1 MTTSPTSPPSP
12 PSSGRPGPRQLVVAG
27 HGMVGHRLVEE
38 LVAAGAIE
46 DGPEAWEV
54 TVVGEETRPAYDR
67 VALSSAFSG
76 AGEDQLTLVADG
88 FFDAP
93 GLSLV
98 LDEVVT
104 SVDRESR
111 TATTTTG
118 RVLAYDHLVL
128 ATGSRPFVPPLPGRD
143 LPGVYTYRTLDD
155 VQAITSWCEN
165 RRTGIVLGG
174 GLLGLEAAN
183 ALRLLGLDVH
193 VIEMAPRLMPVQ
205 LDDGGAAA
213 LRTRIEALGVHV
225 HVGVTSKEIVAGA
238 DGAVA
243 GLERADGTVLPA
255 DVVVVSA
262 GIRPRDDVARSCGI
276 DLHDRGGILVDAAC
290 RTSDPHISAIG
301 ECAVAAGRIWGL
313 VAPGYQMA
321 ATVADRLTGG
331 DATFVG
337 ADLST
342 KLKLLGIDV
351 ASVGESHGDGA
362 VLDDPRSATYK
373 KVRVDAQGRLIG
385 AVLVGDASSFGEL
398 VQLHRSGAVVDDVLA
413 LLAGAAPAATGPSAL
428 VCSCN
433 GVTTGDLVSAIETDG
448 ICDLAALK
456 ACTKAGTGCGG
467 CVPTVKGVLERQLAA
482 QGVAVRR
489 GLCEHFPDRTRQD
502 LYDICRIEGTT
513 TFADL
518 LERHGTGR
526 RGCEVCKP
534 TVASVLASLGG
545 GYVLEGEQA
554 ALQDTNDFALANL
567 QRNGTYSVV
576 PRMPAGEVTPR
587 QLIACAEVAEDYGLY
602 VKITGG
608 QRLDLFGAKL
618 DDLPAIWSRL
628 GDAGLES
635 GHAYGKALRTVKSCV
650 GTNWCRYGVQD
661 STAMAK
667 LLELRYRGL
676 RSPHKIKL
684 AVSGCA
690 RECAE
695 AQSKD
700 VGVIATE
707 AGWNVYVG
715 GNGGF
720 RPRHADLL
728 GEGLSDAELVRA
740 IDRFL
745 QYYVRTADRL
755 ERTAAWIE
763 RLDGGVDHV
772 RRVVIDDSLGLGAE
786 LEAQMAAH
794 VESYECE
801 WAATLRQPERVARF
815 KTYVNE
821 EVRT

>member
-1 MTTSPTSPPSP
+1 VTAKGT
-12 PSSGRPGPRQLVVAG
+12 RQLVVAG

-38 LVAAGAIE
+38 LVEAGGL

-54 TVVGEETRPAYDR
+54 TVVGEEPRPAYDR
-67 VALSSAFSG
+67 VALSSAFAG

-88 FFDAP
+88 FFDTP
-93 GLSLV
+93 GLTLLV
-98 LDEVVT
+98 NEAVS
-104 SVDRESR
+104 SVDPEAR

-118 RVLAYDHLVL
+118 RVLTYDHLVL
-128 ATGSRPFVPPLPGRD
+128 ATGSRPFVPPLPGRE
-143 LPGVYTYRTLDD
+143 LPGVFTYRTLDD
-155 VQAITSWCEN
+155 VAAITAWCAG
-165 RRTGIVLGG
+165 RRTGVVLGG

-183 ALRLLGLDVH
+183 ALRLLGLEVH
-193 VIEMAPRLMPVQ
+193 VVEMAPRLMPVQ

-213 LRTRIEALGVHV
+213 LRTRIETLGVHV
-225 HVGVTSKEIVAGA
+225 HVGASSQAIVEGP
-238 DGAVA
+238 DGAV
-243 GLERADGTVLPA
+243 GSLLLADGTELVA
-255 DVVVVSA
+255 DVVVISA
-262 GIRPRDDVARSCGI
+262 GIRPRDDVARACGI
-276 DLHDRGGILVDAAC
+276 GLHERGGILVDEAC
-290 RTSDPHISAIG
+290 QTSDPAISAIG
-301 ECAVAAGRIWGL
+301 ECAVAAGRVWGL
-313 VAPGYQMA
+313 VAPGYKMA

-351 ASVGESHGDGA
+351 ASVGESHGPGA
-362 VLDDPRSATYK
+362 TLDDPGSSTYK
-373 KVRVDAQGRLIG
+373 KIRLDAAGHVVG
-385 AVLVGDASSFGEL
+385 AVLVGDASSFGDL
-398 VQLHRSGAVVDDVLA
+398 VQLHRSGAVVEDVLT
-413 LLAGAAPAATGPSAL
+413 LLAGSPAPASTGPSAL
-428 VCSCN
+428 VCTCN
-433 GVTTGDLVSAIETDG
+433 SVTTGDLISAIEADG

-467 CVPTVKGVLERQLAA
+467 CAPTVKVVLERQLAA

-502 LYDICRIEGTT
+502 LYDICRIEGVR
-513 TFADL
+513 TFTEL
-518 LERHGTGR
+518 LGSHGEGR

-545 GYVLEGEQA
+545 GYVLDGEQA

-576 PRMPAGEVTPR
+576 PRMPGGEVTPR
-587 QLIACAEVAEDYGLY
+587 QLMACAEVAEDYDLY
-602 VKITGG
+602 VKVTGG

-618 DDLPAIWSRL
+618 DDLPAIWAKL
-628 GDAGLES
+628 GEAGLES

-650 GTNWCRYGVQD
+650 GISWCRYGVQD
-661 STAMAK
+661 STAMAR

-676 RSPHKIKL
+676 RAPHKLKL

-700 VGVIATE
+700 VGIIATE
-707 AGWNVYVG
+707 AGWNLYVG

-728 GEGLSDAELVRA
+728 AEGLSDDELVRA

-745 QYYVRTADRL
+745 RYYVRTGERL
-755 ERTAAWIE
+755 ERTAAWIDRIE
-763 RLDGGVDHV
+763 GGVDHV
-772 RRVVIDDSLGLGAE
+772 RRVVMEDSLGLGAE

-794 VESYECE
+794 VEGYECE
-801 WAATLRQPERVARF
+801 WAATLRQPDRLARF
-815 KTYVNE
+815 QTYVNE
-821 EVRT
+821 GASA

>member
-1 MTTSPTSPPSP
+1 
-12 PSSGRPGPRQLVVAG
+12 
-27 HGMVGHRLVEE
+27 
-38 LVAAGAIE
+38 
-46 DGPEAWEV
+46 
-54 TVVGEETRPAYDR
+54 
-67 VALSSAFSG
+67 
-76 AGEDQLTLVADG
+76 
-88 FFDAP
+88 
-93 GLSLV
+93 
-98 LDEVVT
+98 
-104 SVDRESR
+104 
-111 TATTTTG
+111 
-118 RVLAYDHLVL
+118 
-128 ATGSRPFVPPLPGRD
+128 
-143 LPGVYTYRTLDD
+143 
-155 VQAITSWCEN
+155 
-165 RRTGIVLGG
+165 
-174 GLLGLEAAN
+174 
-183 ALRLLGLDVH
+183 
-193 VIEMAPRLMPVQ
+193 
-205 LDDGGAAA
+205 
-213 LRTRIEALGVHV
+213 
-225 HVGVTSKEIVAGA
+225 
-238 DGAVA
+238 
-243 GLERADGTVLPA
+243 
-255 DVVVVSA
+255 
-262 GIRPRDDVARSCGI
+262 
-276 DLHDRGGILVDAAC
+276 
-290 RTSDPHISAIG
+290 
-301 ECAVAAGRIWGL
+301 
-313 VAPGYQMA
+313 
-321 ATVADRLTGG
+321 
-331 DATFVG
+331 
-337 ADLST
+337 
-342 KLKLLGIDV
+342 
-351 ASVGESHGDGA
+351 VGESHGEGA
-362 VLDDPRSATYK
+362 TLDDPRSATYK
-373 KVRVDAQGRLIG
+373 KIRVDADGHLVG

-398 VQLHRSGAVVDDVLA
+398 VQLHRSGAVVEDVLT
-413 LLAGAAPAATGPSAL
+413 LLVGAAAPAATGPSAL

-433 GVTTGDLVSAIETDG
+433 GVTSGDLVTAIEADG
-448 ICDLAALK
+448 ICDLATLK

-489 GLCEHFPDRTRQD
+489 GLCEHFPDRSRQD
-502 LYDICRIEGTT
+502 LYDLCRIEAIT

-518 LERHGTGR
+518 LARHGTGR
-526 RGCEVCKP
+526 RGCEICKP
-534 TVASVLASLGG
+534 TGASILASLGS
-545 GYVLEGEQA
+545 GYVLDGEQA

-602 VKITGG
+602 VKVTGG

-618 DDLPAIWSRL
+618 DDLPAIWARL

-650 GTNWCRYGVQD
+650 GLNWCRYGVQD

-676 RSPHKIKL
+676 RSPHKLKL

-707 AGWNVYVG
+707 AGWNLYVG

-720 RPRHADLL
+720 RPRHAELL
-728 GEGLSDAELVRA
+728 AEGLSDAELVRS

-763 RLDGGVDHV
+763 RLEGGVDHV
-772 RRVVIDDSLGLGAE
+772 HRVVIEDSLGLGAE
-786 LEAQMAAH
+786 LEAQMTKH

-815 KTYVNE
+815 RTYVNE

>member
-1 MTTSPTSPPSP
+1 MT
-12 PSSGRPGPRQLVVAG
+12 RHLVVAG
-27 HGMVGHRLVEE
+27 HGMVGHRLIEE
-38 LVAAGAIE
+38 LVDAGALADE
-46 DGPEAWEV
+46 LDGWSI
-54 TVVGEETRPAYDR
+54 TVVGEEPQPAYDR

-88 FFDAP
+88 FFETP
-93 GLSLV
+93 GLRLLV
-98 LDEVVT
+98 NEIVT
-104 SVDRESR
+104 GVDRVR
-111 TATTTTG
+111 RIATTSTG
-118 RVLAYDHLVL
+118 QQLPYDHLVL

-143 LPGVYTYRTLDD
+143 LPGVFTYRTLAD
-155 VQAITSWCEN
+155 VEAITSWCSG

-183 ALRLLGLDVH
+183 ALRLLGLEVH
-193 VIEMAPRLMPVQ
+193 VVEMAPRLMPVQ

-213 LRTRIEALGVHV
+213 LRSRIEALGVHV
-225 HVGVTSKEIVAGA
+225 HVGVTSKEIVAGP
-238 DGAVA
+238 DGAVSALHLA
-243 GLERADGTVLPA
+243 GGEVLPA
-255 DVVVVSA
+255 DVVVISA
-262 GIRPRDDVARSCGI
+262 GIRPRDDLARACGI
-276 DLHDRGGILVDAAC
+276 EVHERGGILVDETC
-290 RTSDPHISAIG
+290 TTSDRRISAIG
-301 ECAVAAGRIWGL
+301 ECAVAGGRVWGL

-321 ATVADRLTGG
+321 ATVADRLSGG
-331 DATFVG
+331 TATFEG
-337 ADLST
+337 GDLST

-351 ASVGESHGDGA
+351 ASVGESHGPGA
-362 VLDDPRSATYK
+362 TLDDPGSATYK
-373 KVRVDAQGRLIG
+373 KVRIDGEGRLVG

-398 VQLHRSGAVVDDVLA
+398 VQLHRSGAVVEDPMA
-413 LLAGAAPAATGPSAL
+413 LLAGAAAPAATGPSAL
-428 VCSCN
+428 VCTCN
-433 GVTTGDLVSAIETDG
+433 GVTSGDLVTAIEADN
-448 ICDLAALK
+448 ICDLATLK
-456 ACTKAGTGCGG
+456 SCTKAGTGCGG
-467 CVPTVKGVLERQLAA
+467 CLPTVKTVLERQLAA
-482 QGVAVRR
+482 RGVAVRR

-502 LYDICRIEGTT
+502 LYDICRIEGIT
-513 TFADL
+513 TFVDL
-518 LERHGTGR
+518 LGRHGAGK
-526 RGCEVCKP
+526 RGCEICKP
-534 TVASVLASLGG
+534 TAASVLASLGG
-545 GYVLEGEQA
+545 GYVLDGEQA

-576 PRMPAGEVTPR
+576 PRMPGGEVTPR
-587 QLIACAEVAEDYGLY
+587 QLMACAEVAEDYGLY
-602 VKITGG
+602 VKVTGG

-618 DDLPAIWSRL
+618 DDLPAIWARL

-650 GTNWCRYGVQD
+650 GINWCRYGVQD
-661 STAMAK
+661 STEMAK

-676 RSPHKIKL
+676 RAPHKIKM

-707 AGWNVYVG
+707 AGWNLYVA

-728 GEGLSDAELVRA
+728 AEGLSDAELVRS

-745 QYYVRTADRL
+745 QYYVRTGERL
-755 ERTAAWIE
+755 ERTAAWVE
-763 RLDGGVDHV
+763 RIDGGVEHV

-801 WAATLRQPERVARF
+801 WAATLRQPERLARF
-815 KTYVNE
+815 RTYVNE
-821 EVRT
+821 EVRA

>member
-1 MTTSPTSPPSP
+1 MTMNGGNTMA
-12 PSSGRPGPRQLVVAG
+12 RQLVVAG

-38 LVAAGAIE
+38 LVEAGALGGP
-46 DGPEAWEV
+46 DGWEV

-67 VALSSAFSG
+67 VALSSAFGG

-88 FFDAP
+88 FFDTP
-93 GLSLV
+93 GLRLLV
-98 LDEVVT
+98 DEVVT
-104 SVDRESR
+104 TVDREAR
-111 TATTTTG
+111 TATTSKA

-128 ATGSRPFVPPLPGRD
+128 ATGSRPFVPPLPGKD
-143 LPGVYTYRTLDD
+143 LPGVFTYRTLDD
-155 VQAITSWCEN
+155 VEAITAWCAG
-165 RRTGIVLGG
+165 RRTGVVLGG

-183 ALRLLGLDVH
+183 ALRLLGLDTH
-193 VIEMAPRLMPVQ
+193 VVEMAPRLMPVQ

-213 LRTRIEALGVHV
+213 LRTRIESLGVHV
-225 HVGVTSKEIVAGA
+225 HLAASSQEIEAGPDGNVT
-238 DGAVA
+238 
-243 GLERADGTVLPA
+243 GLRLADGTTLAA
-255 DVVVVSA
+255 DVVVISA
-262 GIRPRDDVARSCGI
+262 GIRPRDELARSFGV
-276 DLHDRGGILVDAAC
+276 DLHERGGILVDAAC
-290 RTSDPHISAIG
+290 RTSDPAISAIG
-301 ECAVAAGRIWGL
+301 ECAVAAGRVWGL
-313 VAPGYQMA
+313 VAPGYKMA
-321 ATVADRLTGG
+321 AAVADQLTGG
-331 DATFVG
+331 DSLFEG

-351 ASVGESHGDGA
+351 ASVGEPHGPGA
-362 VLDDPRSATYK
+362 VLDDPGRATYK
-373 KVRVDAQGRLIG
+373 KVRLDADGRLIG
-385 AVLVGDASSFGEL
+385 AVLVGDAASFGEL
-398 VQLHRSGAVVDDVLA
+398 VQLHRSGAPTPNVVT
-413 LLAGAAPAATGPSAL
+413 LLAGTAPEATGPSAL

-433 GVTTGDLVSAIETDG
+433 SVTTGDLVTAIEADG
-448 ICDLAALK
+448 ICDLATLK

-467 CVPTVKGVLERQLAA
+467 CLPTVKVVLERQLAA
-482 QGVAVRR
+482 QGVEVRR

-502 LYDICRIEGTT
+502 LYDICRIDRVD
-513 TFADL
+513 TFSDL
-518 LERHGTGR
+518 LARYGTGR
-526 RGCEVCKP
+526 RGCEICKP

-545 GYVLEGEQA
+545 GYVLDGEQA

-587 QLIACAEVAEDYGLY
+587 QLIACAEVAEDYDLY

-618 DDLPAIWSRL
+618 DDLPAIWARL

-650 GTNWCRYGVQD
+650 GTSWCRYGVQD

-676 RSPHKIKL
+676 RAPHKLKL

-700 VGVIATE
+700 VGIIATE
-707 AGWNVYVG
+707 MGWNLYVG

-720 RPRHADLL
+720 KPRHGDLL
-728 GEGLSDAELVRA
+728 AEGLSDAELVRS

-745 QYYVRTADRL
+745 QLYVRTGERL

-763 RLDGGVDHV
+763 RIEGGVDHV
-772 RRVVIDDSLGLGAE
+772 RRVVIEDSLGLGAE
-786 LEAQMAAH
+786 LEAQMTAH
-794 VESYECE
+794 VEGYECE
-801 WAATLRQPERVARF
+801 WAATLRQPERLAKFR
-815 KTYVNE
+815 TYVNE
-821 EVRT
+821 GAST

>member
-1 MTTSPTSPPSP
+1 MT
-12 PSSGRPGPRQLVVAG
+12 RRLVVAG

-38 LVAAGAIE
+38 LVAAGGLE
-46 DGPEAWEV
+46 GPDAWEV
-54 TVVGEETRPAYDR
+54 TVVGEEPRAAYDR
-67 VALSSAFSG
+67 VALSSAFAG

-88 FFDAP
+88 FFDAS
-93 GLSLV
+93 GLDLL
-98 LDEVVT
+98 LDEVVAT
-104 SVDRESR
+104 IDRDAR
-111 TATTTTG
+111 TATTSTG
-118 RVLAYDHLVL
+118 RVLAYDHLVM

-143 LPGVYTYRTLDD
+143 LPGVFTYRTLDD
-155 VQAITSWCEN
+155 VDAITTWC
-165 RRTGIVLGG
+165 RGRGTGIVLGG

-205 LDDGGAAA
+205 LDEGGASA

-225 HVGVTSKEIVAGA
+225 HVGVTSEEIEAGP
-238 DGAVA
+238 DGEVA
-243 GLERADGTVLPA
+243 GLRLAGGPTLPA
-255 DVVVVSA
+255 DVVVISA
-262 GIRPRDDVARSCGI
+262 GIRPRDDLARSCGV
-276 DLHDRGGILVDAAC
+276 DLHERGGVLVDEAC
-290 RTSDPHISAIG
+290 RTSDPAISAIG
-301 ECAVAAGRIWGL
+301 ECAVAAGRVWGL
-313 VAPGYQMA
+313 VAPGYKMA

-331 DATFVG
+331 DATFLG

-351 ASVGESHGDGA
+351 ASVGESHGQGA

-373 KVRVDAQGRLIG
+373 KLRIDADGRLVG
-385 AVLVGDASSFGEL
+385 AVLVGDASSFGDL
-398 VQLHRSGAVVDDVLA
+398 VQLHRSGAVVEDVLA
-413 LLAGAAPAATGPSAL
+413 LLAPAGAVAAVTPSSL

-433 GVTTGDLVSAIETDG
+433 GVTSGDLVSAIEADG
-448 ICDLAALK
+448 ICDLATLK

-502 LYDICRIEGTT
+502 LYDICRVEGVQS
-513 TFADL
+513 FADL
-518 LERHGTGR
+518 LARAGTGR

-534 TVASVLASLGG
+534 TVASVLASLGN
-545 GYVLEGEQA
+545 GYVLDGEQA
-554 ALQDTNDFALANL
+554 TLQDTNDFALANL

-602 VKITGG
+602 VKVTGG

-618 DDLPAIWSRL
+618 DDLPAIWARL
-628 GDAGLES
+628 GQAGLES

-650 GTNWCRYGVQD
+650 GLNWCRYGVQD

-676 RSPHKIKL
+676 RSPHKLKL

-707 AGWNVYVG
+707 AGWNLYVG

-728 GEGLSDAELVRA
+728 AEGLSDAELVRS

-763 RLDGGVDHV
+763 RLEGGVDHV

-786 LEAQMAAH
+786 LEAQMTAH

-815 KTYVNE
+815 RTYVNE

>member
-1 MTTSPTSPPSP
+1 MT
-12 PSSGRPGPRQLVVAG
+12 RQLVVAG

-38 LVAAGAIE
+38 LVEAGGLE
-46 DGPEAWEV
+46 GPDGWEV

-67 VALSSAFSG
+67 VALSSAFAG

-88 FFDAP
+88 FFDTP
-93 GLSLV
+93 GLQLLV
-98 LDEVVT
+98 DEAVT
-104 SVDRESR
+104 CVDPDAR
-111 TATTTTG
+111 TATTTAG
-118 RVLAYDHLVL
+118 RVLGYDHLVL
-128 ATGSRPFVPPLPGRD
+128 ATGSRPFVPPLPGRG
-143 LPGVYTYRTLDD
+143 LPGVFTYRTLDD
-155 VQAITSWCEN
+155 VEAITAWCSG
-165 RRTGIVLGG
+165 RRTGVVLGG

-183 ALRLLGLDVH
+183 ALRLLGLEVH
-193 VIEMAPRLMPVQ
+193 VVEMAPRLMPVQ

-213 LRTRIEALGVHV
+213 LRTRIELLGVHV
-225 HVGVTSKEIVAGA
+225 HVGASSSAIVAGT
-238 DGAVA
+238 DGEVTS
-243 GLERADGTVLPA
+243 LLLADGTELAA
-255 DVVVVSA
+255 DVVVIST
-262 GIRPRDDVARSCGI
+262 GIRPRDDVARDCGI
-276 DLHDRGGILVDAAC
+276 SLHERGGILVDDGC
-290 RTSDPHISAIG
+290 RTSDPAVSAIG
-301 ECAVAAGRIWGL
+301 ECAVAAGRVWGL
-313 VAPGYQMA
+313 VGPGYEMA

-331 DATFVG
+331 DATFEG

-351 ASVGESHGDGA
+351 ASVGESHGPGA
-362 VLDDPRSATYK
+362 VLDDPGSAIYK
-373 KVRVDAQGRLIG
+373 KVRLDPEGRVVG

-398 VQLHRSGAVVDDVLA
+398 VQLHRSGAVVENVLT
-413 LLAGAAPAATGPSAL
+413 LLVGTAAPAATGPSAL

-433 GVTTGDLVSAIETDG
+433 SVTTGDLVSAIEADG
-448 ICDLAALK
+448 ICDLATLK

-467 CVPTVKGVLERQLAA
+467 CVPTVKGVLERQLVA

-502 LYDICRIEGTT
+502 LYDICRIEGVR
-513 TFADL
+513 TFTDL
-518 LERHGTGR
+518 LAGHGEGR

-576 PRMPAGEVTPR
+576 PRMPGGEVTPR
-587 QLIACAEVAEDYGLY
+587 QLMACAEVAEDYDLY
-602 VKITGG
+602 VKVTGG
-608 QRLDLFGAKL
+608 QRLDLFGARL
-618 DDLPAIWSRL
+618 DDLPTIWARL
-628 GDAGLES
+628 GQAGLES

-650 GTNWCRYGVQD
+650 GISWCRYGVQD

-676 RSPHKIKL
+676 RAPHKLKL

-707 AGWNVYVG
+707 AGWNLYVG

-720 RPRHADLL
+720 KPRHGELL
-728 GEGLSDAELVRA
+728 AEALSDAELVRA

-745 QYYVRTADRL
+745 QYYVRTGDRL

-763 RLDGGVDHV
+763 RIDDGIDRV

-794 VESYECE
+794 VEGYECE

-815 KTYVNE
+815 QTYVNKGAS
-821 EVRT
+821 T

>member
-1 MTTSPTSPPSP
+1 MT
-12 PSSGRPGPRQLVVAG
+12 RRLVVAG

-38 LVAAGAIE
+38 LVEAGGLE
-46 DGPEAWEV
+46 GPDGWEV

-67 VALSSAFSG
+67 VALSSAFAG

-88 FFDAP
+88 FFDTP
-93 GLSLV
+93 GLQLLV
-98 LDEVVT
+98 DEAVT
-104 SVDRESR
+104 CVDPDAR
-111 TATTTTG
+111 TATTTAG
-118 RVLAYDHLVL
+118 RVLGYDHLVL
-128 ATGSRPFVPPLPGRD
+128 ATGSRPFVPPLPGRG
-143 LPGVYTYRTLDD
+143 LPGVFTYRTLDD
-155 VQAITSWCEN
+155 VEAITAWCSG
-165 RRTGIVLGG
+165 RRTGVVLGG

-183 ALRLLGLDVH
+183 ALRLLGLEVH
-193 VIEMAPRLMPVQ
+193 VVEMAPRLMPVQ

-213 LRTRIEALGVHV
+213 LRTRIELLGVHV
-225 HVGVTSKEIVAGA
+225 HVGASSSAIVAGT
-238 DGAVA
+238 DGEVTS
-243 GLERADGTVLPA
+243 LLLADGTELAA
-255 DVVVVSA
+255 DVVVISA
-262 GIRPRDDVARSCGI
+262 GIRPRDDVARDCGI
-276 DLHDRGGILVDAAC
+276 SLHERGGILVDGGC
-290 RTSDPHISAIG
+290 RTSDPAVSAIG
-301 ECAVAAGRIWGL
+301 ECAVAAGRVWGL
-313 VAPGYQMA
+313 VGPGYEMA

-331 DATFVG
+331 DATFEG

-351 ASVGESHGDGA
+351 ASVGESHGPGA
-362 VLDDPRSATYK
+362 VLDDPGSATYK
-373 KVRVDAQGRLIG
+373 KVRLDPEGRVVG

-398 VQLHRSGAVVDDVLA
+398 VQLHRSGAVVENVLT
-413 LLAGAAPAATGPSAL
+413 LLVGTAAPAATGPSAL

-433 GVTTGDLVSAIETDG
+433 SVTTGDLVSAIEADG
-448 ICDLAALK
+448 ICDLATLK

-467 CVPTVKGVLERQLAA
+467 CVPTVKGVLERQLVA

-502 LYDICRIEGTT
+502 LYDICRIEGVR
-513 TFADL
+513 TFTDL
-518 LERHGTGR
+518 LAGHGEGR

-576 PRMPAGEVTPR
+576 PRMPGGEVTPR
-587 QLIACAEVAEDYGLY
+587 QLMACAEVAEDYDLY
-602 VKITGG
+602 VKVTGG
-608 QRLDLFGAKL
+608 QRLDLFGARL
-618 DDLPAIWSRL
+618 DDLPTIWARL
-628 GDAGLES
+628 GQAGLES

-650 GTNWCRYGVQD
+650 GISWCRYGVQD

-676 RSPHKIKL
+676 RAPHKLKL

-707 AGWNVYVG
+707 AGWNLYVG

-720 RPRHADLL
+720 KPRHGELL
-728 GEGLSDAELVRA
+728 AEALSDAELVRA

-745 QYYVRTADRL
+745 QYYVRTGDRL

-763 RLDGGVDHV
+763 RIDDGIDRV

-794 VESYECE
+794 VEGYECE

-815 KTYVNE
+815 QTYVNKGAS
-821 EVRT
+821 T

>member
-1 MTTSPTSPPSP
+1 MT
-12 PSSGRPGPRQLVVAG
+12 RHLVVAG

-38 LVAAGAIE
+38 LVAIGGLE
-46 DGPEAWEV
+46 GPDAWEV
-54 TVVGEETRPAYDR
+54 TVVGEEPRPAYDR
-67 VALSSAFSG
+67 VALSSAFAG
-76 AGEDQLTLVADG
+76 AGEDQLTLVTDG
-88 FFDAP
+88 FFDTP
-93 GLSLV
+93 GLHLLV
-98 LDEVVT
+98 DEAVA
-104 SVDRESR
+104 SVDRQGR

-128 ATGSRPFVPPLPGRD
+128 ATGSRPFVPPLPGRE
-143 LPGVYTYRTLDD
+143 LPGVFTYRTLDD
-155 VQAITSWCEN
+155 VEAITTWCGG
-165 RRTGIVLGG
+165 RHTGVVLGG

-225 HVGVTSKEIVAGA
+225 HVGAASQEIVASP
-238 DGAVA
+238 DGDVG
-243 GLERADGTVLPA
+243 GLLLADGTLLPT
-255 DVVVVSA
+255 DVVVISA
-262 GIRPRDDVARSCGI
+262 GIRPRDDVARGCGL
-276 DLHDRGGILVDAAC
+276 DLHERGGILVDEAC
-290 RTSDPHISAIG
+290 CTSDPAISSIG
-301 ECAVAAGRIWGL
+301 ECAVAAGRVWGL
-313 VAPGYQMA
+313 VAPGYKMA
-321 ATVADRLTGG
+321 AAVADRLTGG
-331 DATFVG
+331 DATFEG

-351 ASVGESHGDGA
+351 ASVGESQGA
-362 VLDDPRSATYK
+362 GATLDDPRSATYK
-373 KVRVDAQGRLIG
+373 KIRVDDEGHVVG
-385 AVLVGDASSFGEL
+385 AVLVGDVSAFGDL
-398 VQLHRSGAVVDDVLA
+398 VQLHRSGAVVEDVLS
-413 LLAGAAPAATGPSAL
+413 LLAGSAAPAATGPSAL

-433 GVTTGDLVSAIETDG
+433 GVTTGDLVSAIEADG

-482 QGVAVRR
+482 RGVAVRR

-502 LYDICRIEGTT
+502 LYDICRVEGTR

-518 LERHGTGR
+518 LANHGTGR

-545 GYVLEGEQA
+545 GYVLDGEQA

-587 QLIACAEVAEDYGLY
+587 QLIACAEVAEDYDLY
-602 VKITGG
+602 VKVTGG

-618 DDLPAIWSRL
+618 DDLPAIWARL
-628 GDAGLES
+628 GQAGLES

-650 GTNWCRYGVQD
+650 GQTWCRYGVQD
-661 STAMAK
+661 STSMAK

-676 RSPHKIKL
+676 RSPHKLKL

-700 VGVIATE
+700 VGIIATE
-707 AGWNVYVG
+707 AGWNLYVG

-720 RPRHADLL
+720 RPRHAELL
-728 GEGLSDAELVRA
+728 AEGLSDAELVRS

-763 RLDGGVDHV
+763 RLEGGVEHV
-772 RRVVIDDSLGLGAE
+772 RHVVIEDSLGLAAE
-786 LEAQMAAH
+786 LEAQMTTH

-815 KTYVNE
+815 RTYINQE
-821 EVRT
+821 ARS

>member
-1 MTTSPTSPPSP
+1 MTRRT
-12 PSSGRPGPRQLVVAG
+12 RKLVVAG

-38 LVAAGAIE
+38 LVGHGGLDGA
-46 DGPEAWEV
+46 DAWEV
-54 TVVGEETRPAYDR
+54 TVVGEEPRPAYDR
-67 VALSSAFSG
+67 VALSSAFGG

-88 FFDAP
+88 FFDTP
-93 GLSLV
+93 GLTLLV
-98 LDEVVT
+98 DEIVVE
-104 SVDRESR
+104 VDRDGR
-111 TATTTTG
+111 TATTSKG
-118 RVLAYDHLVL
+118 RVLPYDHLVL
-128 ATGSRPFVPPLPGRD
+128 ATGSRPFVPPLPGRE
-143 LPGVYTYRTLDD
+143 LPGVFTYRTLGD
-155 VQAITSWCEN
+155 VEAITAWC
-165 RRTGIVLGG
+165 RGKQTGVVLGG

-183 ALRLLGLDVH
+183 ALRLLGLEVH
-193 VIEMAPRLMPVQ
+193 VVEMAPRLMPVQ

-213 LRTRIEALGVHV
+213 LRTRIEELGVHV
-225 HVGVTSKEIVAGA
+225 HVGVTSQEIEAA
-238 DGAVA
+238 EDGNVS
-243 GLERADGTVLPA
+243 GLRLADGTVLAA
-255 DVVVVSA
+255 DIVLISA
-262 GIRPRDDVARSCGI
+262 GIRPRDDVARSCGV
-276 DLHDRGGILVDAAC
+276 DLHERGGILVDAAC
-290 RTSDPHISAIG
+290 RTSDPAISAIG
-301 ECAVAAGRIWGL
+301 ECAVAAGRVWGL

-331 DATFVG
+331 DATFQG

-351 ASVGESHGDGA
+351 ASIGESHGDGA

-373 KVRVDAQGRLIG
+373 KVRIDAEGRLIG
-385 AVLVGDASSFGEL
+385 AVLVGDASSFGDL
-398 VQLHRSGAVVDDVLA
+398 VQLHRSGAVVADVLA
-413 LLAGAAPAATGPSAL
+413 LLGVGAVPVAAGPSAL
-428 VCSCN
+428 VCTCN
-433 GVTTGDLVSAIETDG
+433 SVTTGDLVSAIEADG
-448 ICDLAALK
+448 ICDLATLK

-502 LYDICRIEGTT
+502 LYDICRIEGVR
-513 TFADL
+513 TFAQVL
-518 LERHGTGR
+518 ATHGTGK
-526 RGCEVCKP
+526 RGCEICKP

-545 GYVLEGEQA
+545 GYVLDGEQA

-576 PRMPAGEVTPR
+576 PRMPGGEVTPR

-602 VKITGG
+602 VKVTGG

-618 DDLPAIWSRL
+618 DDLPAIWARL
-628 GDAGLES
+628 GQAGLES

-650 GTNWCRYGVQD
+650 GQTWCRYGVQD
-661 STAMAK
+661 STSMAK

-676 RSPHKIKL
+676 RAPHKIKL

-707 AGWNVYVG
+707 AGWNLYVG

-728 GEGLSDAELVRA
+728 AEGLSDAELVRS

-745 QYYVRTADRL
+745 QYYVRTGDRL

-763 RLDGGVDHV
+763 RIEGGVDHV
-772 RRVVIDDSLGLGAE
+772 RRVVIDDSLGLGAD
-786 LEAQMAAH
+786 LEAQMTAH

-801 WAATLRQPERVARF
+801 WAATLRQPHRLARF
-815 KTYVNE
+815 KSYVNQ

>member
-1 MTTSPTSPPSP
+1 MT
-12 PSSGRPGPRQLVVAG
+12 RHLVVAG

-38 LVAAGAIE
+38 LVEAGGLE
-46 DGPEAWEV
+46 GPEAWEV
-54 TVVGEETRPAYDR
+54 TIVGEESRPAYDR
-67 VALSSAFSG
+67 VALSSAFAG

-88 FFDAP
+88 FFDTP
-93 GLSLV
+93 GLRLLV
-98 LDEVVT
+98 NEAVA
-104 SVDRESR
+104 SVDPQAR

-128 ATGSRPFVPPLPGRD
+128 ATGSRPFVPPLPGKD
-143 LPGVYTYRTLDD
+143 LPGVFTYRTLDD
-155 VQAITSWCEN
+155 VEAITAWCSG
-165 RRTGIVLGG
+165 RRIGVVLGG

-183 ALRLLGLDVH
+183 ALRLLGLEVH
-193 VIEMAPRLMPVQ
+193 VVEMAPRLMPVQ

-225 HVGVTSKEIVAGA
+225 HVGASSQEIEAGP
-238 DGAVA
+238 DGAVV
-243 GLERADGTVLPA
+243 GLRLADGTTLAA
-255 DVVVVSA
+255 DVCVISA
-262 GIRPRDDVARSCGI
+262 GIRPRDDVARGCGI
-276 DLHDRGGILVDAAC
+276 GLHERGGILVDEAC
-290 RTSDPHISAIG
+290 QTSDPAISAIG
-301 ECAVAAGRIWGL
+301 ECAVAAGRVWGL
-313 VAPGYQMA
+313 VAPGYKMA
-321 ATVADRLTGG
+321 AAVADRLTGG
-331 DATFVG
+331 DATFEG

-351 ASVGESHGDGA
+351 ASVGESHGPGA
-362 VLDDPRSATYK
+362 VLDDPRSSTYK
-373 KVRVDAQGRLIG
+373 KIRLDAEGRVIG
-385 AVLVGDASSFGEL
+385 AVLVGDASSFGDL
-398 VQLHRSGAVVDDVLA
+398 VQLHRSGAAVEDVLT
-413 LLAGAAPAATGPSAL
+413 LLAGTAAPAATGPSAL

-433 GVTTGDLVSAIETDG
+433 SVTTGDLITAIEADG
-448 ICDLAALK
+448 ICDLATLK
-456 ACTKAGTGCGG
+456 TCTKAGTGCGG
-467 CVPTVKGVLERQLAA
+467 CVPTVKVVLERQLAA

-502 LYDICRIEGTT
+502 LYDICRIGQVRTL
-513 TFADL
+513 ADL
-518 LERHGTGR
+518 LASHGQGR
-526 RGCEVCKP
+526 RGCEICKP
-534 TVASVLASLGG
+534 TVASILASLGG
-545 GYVLEGEQA
+545 GYVLDGEQA

-576 PRMPAGEVTPR
+576 PRMPGGEVTPR
-587 QLIACAEVAEDYGLY
+587 QLMACAEVAEDYDLY
-602 VKITGG
+602 VKVTGG

-618 DDLPAIWSRL
+618 DDLPAIWARL
-628 GDAGLES
+628 GEAGLES

-650 GTNWCRYGVQD
+650 GINWCRYGVQD
-661 STAMAK
+661 STEMAK

-676 RSPHKIKL
+676 RSPHKIKM

-707 AGWNVYVG
+707 AGWNLYVG

-728 GEGLSDAELVRA
+728 AEGLSDAELVRA
-740 IDRFL
+740 VDRFL
-745 QYYVRTADRL
+745 QYYVRTGERL

-763 RLDGGVDHV
+763 RIEDGIEHV

-794 VESYECE
+794 VEGYECE
-801 WAATLRQPERVARF
+801 WAATLRQPERLARF
-815 KTYVNE
+815 QTYVNE
-821 EVRT
+821 GAST